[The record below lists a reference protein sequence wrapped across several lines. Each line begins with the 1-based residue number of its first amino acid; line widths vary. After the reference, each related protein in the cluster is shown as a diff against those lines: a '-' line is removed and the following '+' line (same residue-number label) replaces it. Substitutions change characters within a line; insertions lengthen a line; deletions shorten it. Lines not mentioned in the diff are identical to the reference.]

1 MLCGHIRGRSFTHAF
16 EQMRLD
22 NTASIACGTFVQI
35 RTQIPRPSMHP
46 YRHMSG
52 ISERYICEREVNKR
66 KLSIIRQVLP
76 ASSPSKPARKC
87 IALPRTLNSA
97 CPGSVTLHPKKCNK
111 AKQNRVFASVTLSGT
126 TVPHEAQRRRKGVDF
141 HGKGEPRFRATR
153 REKRGKQQRSVSGF
167 PLKQAKNEKA
177 DAACLAPAF
186 ILFVFHLNQARQNR
200 ILQALPLKCA
210 VRIFRMS
217 EIK

>member
-1 MLCGHIRGRSFTHAF
+1 
-16 EQMRLD
+16 MRLD
-22 NTASIACGTFVQI
+22 NTASSVTLHPLCLEVTFHYYQVTSPH
-35 RTQIPRPSMHP
+35 RFSAKT
-46 YRHMSG
+46 
-52 ISERYICEREVNKR
+52 
-66 KLSIIRQVLP
+66 KLCFP
-76 ASSPSKPARKC
+76 PSKSARKC

-126 TVPHEAQRRRKGVDF
+126 TVPHGAQRRRKGVDF

-186 ILFVFHLNQARQNR
+186 FLFVFHLNQARQIAFCKR
-200 ILQALPLKCA
+200 YL
-210 VRIFRMS
+210 
-217 EIK
+217 

>member
-1 MLCGHIRGRSFTHAF
+1 
-16 EQMRLD
+16 MRLD
-22 NTASIACGTFVQI
+22 NTASSVTLHPLCLEVTFHYYQVTSPH
-35 RTQIPRPSMHP
+35 RFSAKT
-46 YRHMSG
+46 
-52 ISERYICEREVNKR
+52 
-66 KLSIIRQVLP
+66 KLCFP
-76 ASSPSKPARKC
+76 PSKSVRKC

-167 PLKQAKNEKA
+167 PLKQVKNQKAEKA
-177 DAACLAPAF
+177 RSFSRPFPFDFL
-186 ILFVFHLNQARQNR
+186 LNH
-200 ILQALPLKCA
+200 
-210 VRIFRMS
+210 
-217 EIK
+217 IK